1 MSAEGP
7 GKTNLESGFTNP
19 PLAPLRPT
27 QQSSLTFLFC
37 FHLPW
42 HWQRGTLHVGDRFT
56 SSGNDNAARS
66 ICSILWV
73 ANPDETAFFI
83 KILLNDV
90 RAKQLDQAAPK
101 NQPYAS

>member
-1 MSAEGP
+1 MSKALIVTP
-7 GKTNLESGFTNP
+7 AVIRSTP
-19 PLAPLRPT
+19 
-27 QQSSLTFLFC
+27 SSVFA
-37 FHLPW
+37 HLLWSPW

-56 SSGNDNAARS
+56 NSGNDNAARS

-101 NQPYAS
+101 NQPYVT

>member
-1 MSAEGP
+1 LGDSW
-7 GKTNLESGFTNP
+7 
-19 PLAPLRPT
+19 
-27 QQSSLTFLFC
+27 LTSTAGAC
-37 FHLPW
+37 VRACA
-42 HWQRGTLHVGDRFT
+42 QRGTLHVGDRFT

-90 RAKQLDQAAPK
+90 HVNVLNHARAKERRQQLKDSEHAAK
-101 NQPYAS
+101 G